1 MHKWIKD
8 VIQYLLILSLQTD
21 EERYAASLN
30 SKIHEKHPNIPENL
44 TIPVVFIDPV
54 LQIFKD
60 PCDSKTI
67 PISDREKEMFDN
79 YTSRFVKFYGHQ
91 DKEFQIALTFISI

>member
-79 YTSRFVKFYGHQ
+79 YTSRFVKFYGQ
-91 DKEFQIALTFISI
+91 DKEFQIALTLISI

>member
-1 MHKWIKD
+1 M
-8 VIQYLLILSLQTD
+8 
-21 EERYAASLN
+21 N

-60 PCDSKTI
+60 PCESKTI
-67 PISDREKEMFDN
+67 SISDREKEMFDN
-79 YTSRFVKFYGHQ
+79 YTSRFIKFYGY
-91 DKEFQIALTFISI
+91 ISRLGMLRVATGRVGSGNSKYPRVNG